1 MLLAF
6 DKHPCIIL
14 NLCNAKALCCA
25 HHSCRIESW
34 PVPACCLP
42 WEAHLQI
49 LVSMRSKKITTQSD
63 LSSIQAGVKG
73 TAITF
78 LMTDNQIVNE
88 KFLVYINDL
97 LSTGYIADLCTQED
111 KDTFCNSVRGE
122 VKQAGMVDSSDNC
135 WDFFIDKVNSFLT
148 HNVLATW
155 SNFGSVQENKDSFDR
170 SALLHLPEIWTHTCT
185 STLLLD
191 TPLVIPSSCSTL
203 LLKPQSW

>member
-1 MLLAF
+1 M
-6 DKHPCIIL
+6 
-14 NLCNAKALCCA
+14 
-25 HHSCRIESW
+25 
-34 PVPACCLP
+34 
-42 WEAHLQI
+42 
-49 LVSMRSKKITTQSD
+49 
-63 LSSIQAGVKG
+63 KG

-148 HNVLATW
+148 PDYALVSWHHHQPLAVFHCRQSCCIDW
-155 SNFGSVQENKDSFDR
+155 FIHG
-170 SALLHLPEIWTHTCT
+170 AILHSTEVWTHIHAD
-185 STLLLD
+185 SI
-191 TPLVIPSSCSTL
+191 VA
-203 LLKPQSW
+203 